1 MLGNKLPMHYQL
13 YSNMNFDE
21 VFTLKN
27 LYDCGYSSCS
37 GVRWKSSTQNFEC
50 QLMRNVCNLKYALD
64 KNSYKS
70 KGFHYFY
77 KRERGKERY
86 ISSVHISERTI
97 QKCLCDYCL
106 LPTFTPKFIYDNAAC
121 LKGKGLHFAI
131 RRLKTHLHRYY
142 LENQSNEG
150 YILLF
155 DVKNFFGSIDH
166 KLLVDMVGKHIKDER
181 LLKLY
186 KYFIDCFKGNVGIGL
201 GSQVSQVSASIY
213 MNGFDHH
220 FKDVL
225 GLKYFARYMDDGYII
240 SRSKKQLE
248 WLRTEI
254 VKQLEMLKLTPN
266 LNKTQIYELKGGFTY
281 LKRKITLYS
290 SGKVV
295 TKPYKKNI
303 QRYKRKVNKLLK
315 KNVAIANLVALNST
329 FVGYLKEFNY
339 YDRYTRTIKGADEL
353 CLHLNK
359 KSQT

>member
-1 MLGNKLPMHYQL
+1 
-13 YSNMNFDE
+13 MNFDE
-21 VFTLKN
+21 VFTLTN
-27 LYDCGYSSCS
+27 LYKCGYGSCS
-37 GVRWKSSTQNFEC
+37 GVRWKSSTQNYEC

-64 KNSYKS
+64 NNDYKS

-86 ISSVHISERTI
+86 ISSVHISERTV

-106 LPTFTPKFIYDNAAC
+106 LPIFTPKFIYDNAAC

-142 LENQSNEG
+142 LENNTNDG

-166 KLLVDMVGKHIKDER
+166 ELLTEMVSKHIEDKR

-186 KYFIDCFKGNVGIGL
+186 KYFIDCFNGSTGIGL

-213 MNGFDHH
+213 MNGFDHY

-225 GLKYFARYMDDGYII
+225 GVKYFARYMDDGYII
-240 SRSKKQLE
+240 SQSKEHLE
-248 WLRTEI
+248 KLRLEI
-254 VKQLEMLKLTPN
+254 IEKLELIKLKPN
-266 LNKTQIYELKGGFTY
+266 LNKTQIYKLKDGFTY

-290 SGKVV
+290 NGKVV

-303 QRYKRKVNKLLK
+303 QRYKRKVRKLLK
-315 KNVAIANLVALNST
+315 KKVCIAKLVVLNST

-353 CLHLNK
+353 CLNLNK
-359 KSQT
+359 KSQI